1 MLTGLD
7 PKIRAA
13 VYWGWFVLSLVA
25 ASAVAVF
32 ALVGIPPAWLG
43 PVAEWLLLVGVAFGF
58 IADRNA
64 VIRVDETAFPVTAR
78 KIAYKVFQAL
88 SLVVFLASEFFRLA
102 NGGDPAWL
110 DAFNAVLLIIGPAL
124 GLTAAS
130 HVAPSPPPADE
141 SQPEADLPANNR
153 KPQGW

>member
-13 VYWGWFVLSLVA
+13 IYWGWFILSLVA
-25 ASAVAVF
+25 ASAVAIF
-32 ALVGIPPAWLG
+32 ALGGTAPAWLG
-43 PVAEWLLLVGVAFGF
+43 PVAEWLLLAGVAFGF

-64 VIRVDETAFPVTAR
+64 VIRVDETAFPVTTR
-78 KIAYKVFQAL
+78 KIVYKIFQGA

-102 NGGDPAWL
+102 NGGDPLWL
-110 DAFNAVLLIIGPAL
+110 DAFNAVLLILGPAL

-130 HVAPSPPPADE
+130 HVAPNPPPADR
-141 SQPEADLPANNR
+141 SQPEAL
-153 KPQGW
+153 